1 MYKRQYHAWQDLGV
15 PNYLV
20 ARHKNLSMEDIIS
33 IGFMEVQSGENNPE
47 SYLQQYGE
55 VAAHDY
61 IWFTPMISEE
71 DYCASLRQ

>member
-1 MYKRQYHAWQDLGV
+1 
-15 PNYLV
+15 
-20 ARHKNLSMEDIIS
+20 MEDIIS